1 MTVERLGDG
10 FLEVGSRD
18 RLLRQTLEQNLALA
32 QESGRTVAELERKM
46 LDEGLLQNGQL
57 AVLRMALDRTDG
69 LAVEVHRR
77 NHTSRHGMARP
88 VGIIHDHR
96 AAQALRDA
104 AAELGAGH
112 PEILA

>member
-18 RLLRQTLEQNLALA
+18 RLLRQTLEQNLALV
-32 QESGRTVAELERKM
+32 QESGRTVAALESEM
-46 LDEGLLQNGQL
+46 LDERPLQRRKL
-57 AVLRMALDRTDG
+57 AVLRMALDRADG

-96 AAQALRDA
+96 AA
-104 AAELGAGH
+104 
-112 PEILA
+112 